1 MKQTESLSRWERRII
16 NIKVFH
22 LNIVFIT
29 EKMLAFGL
37 TAFSL
42 LLLQFGQ
49 FNFSDTIDLEVTFNL
64 DLHKRHA
71 DGKLHDLTTY
81 IIVKYNGSL
90 DTCSSFSGSREFT
103 FDGPATTSI
112 TYYVPRKLEDTSSF
126 KGRVFSAGYRQRPLQ
141 NFLSSICRII
151 LWPAAR
157 NDGW

>member
-1 MKQTESLSRWERRII
+1 M

-22 LNIVFIT
+22 LNTVFIT

-64 DLHKRHA
+64 DLHKTHA

-81 IIVKYNGSL
+81 VIVKYNGSL
-90 DTCSSFSGSREFT
+90 NTCSSFSGSREFT
-103 FDGPATTSI
+103 FDGPTTTSI

-126 KGRVFSAGYRQRPLQ
+126 KGRVFSVGYM
-141 NFLSSICRII
+141 
-151 LWPAAR
+151 
-157 NDGW
+157 